1 MANEPKVKY
10 AIGESSRVQ
19 AGIAA
24 GKIDEFDLLL
34 LDGDTDPKIGWV
46 DKNGVPRIVD
56 TSGQKEILSVDFLP
70 STGESEK
77 IYLYD
82 GEAYIWDTSTTAFVP
97 ISKSTDLTELEQE
110 VAKKVD
116 EATVDAKISQALQG
130 VGVEVIEF

>member
-1 MANEPKVKY
+1 MATELKVKY
-10 AIGESSRVQ
+10 AIGESSRIQ
-19 AGIAA
+19 SSIAE

-46 DKNGVPRIVD
+46 DKNGVPRIVN
-56 TSGQKEILSVDFLP
+56 TSGQKEILSVEYLP

-82 GEAYIWDTSTTAFVP
+82 GEAYIWDISTTAFVP

>member
-34 LDGDTDPKIGWV
+34 LDGDTNPKIGWV

-56 TSGQKEILSVDFLP
+56 TSGQKEILSVDSLP

-82 GEAYIWDTSTTAFVP
+82 GEAYIWDTGTTAFVP

-116 EATVDAKISQALQG
+116 EATVDAKISQALQS

>member
-1 MANEPKVKY
+1 MATEPKVKY

-56 TSGQKEILSVDFLP
+56 TSGQKEILSVESLP

-97 ISKSTDLTELEQE
+97 ISKSADLTELEQE

-116 EATVDAKISQALQG
+116 EATVDAKISQALQS

>member
-56 TSGQKEILSVDFLP
+56 TSGQKEILSVDSLP